1 MLRRSPLFTLT
12 VVLTL
17 ALGIG
22 ANTAIFTVVNSIL
35 LRPLP
40 YRDPARLVAIW
51 DSYQPRFAK
60 LGVSPTEYDEWVRQ
74 TDIFEE
80 VARYR
85 YVAIGKETNLTGGR
99 EPIRV
104 QPTCASSSF
113 FSTLGVRP
121 LLGRA
126 FEAADDAPNAAPIA
140 LLSNRLWLDYFSGNP
155 NLIGTPIQLNGQAFA
170 VVGILPADF
179 RLPAWADL
187 FLPQGQAGD
196 EITNPVRHG
205 FGVIAR
211 LRPKISL
218 RQVRAR
224 LDSIAQRLERDHP
237 TTSKGFGVTVTS
249 LQEDLA
255 GNLRPALLVLL
266 GAVTLVLMIA
276 CVNVANLML
285 SRAATRRREFAIR
298 IALGAGRWRVVRQSL
313 AESIQ
318 LSLAGGAAGL
328 LLAYAGLGF
337 LLHLAPPGLID
348 ASTLHID
355 ATTLGFLFAVSLVTG
370 IVFGIAPALQAARQ
384 DPQEGL
390 KDGGRT
396 FTRGSGVGR
405 DALVIAEFALAL
417 ALLMGA
423 GLFLHS
429 FARLLRVNPGFEPAN
444 VLTLRVQPQ
453 FSAQEV
459 ANSQR
464 LKAFYERLELRL
476 RSLPGVKAV
485 AATNAPPLATERNNV
500 MRFLVPGSP
509 LMRPGMFPVAH
520 RHLITPD
527 YFRSLGVP
535 LRGHTYNALDLD
547 GPYVIVNET
556 MANTFWPGE
565 DAVGKRFITG
575 PFGPNPTWSTIIGVA
590 ADVKQIGLDSD
601 RTNDFYF
608 LWYGPTYLM
617 IQTAADPLQWAPAVR
632 GEIHTLDP
640 GIAVS
645 DFHTM
650 DQLLENSTGPRR
662 FSTVLLSIF
671 AGLALVLAMI
681 GIYGIMSWSVAQR
694 TQEIGIRMA
703 VGADSSGIL
712 KLILGRGLKLSA
724 AGLVIGL
731 AATLALTRVL
741 ADQLFEISPHDP
753 GVLTVVS
760 VLMLGVT
767 AAACYLPARR
777 ATQVDPIT
785 TLRSE

>member
-1 MLRRSPLFTLT
+1 MLRRSPVFTLT

-51 DSYQPRFAK
+51 DTYRPSYPK
-60 LGVSPTEYDEWVRQ
+60 LGVSPVEYDAWLRQ

-113 FSTLGVRP
+113 FSILGVHP

-126 FEAADDAPNAAPIA
+126 FLAADDAPSAAPIA
-140 LLSNRLWLDYFSGNP
+140 LISHRLWVDYFAANP
-155 NLIGTPIQLNGQAFA
+155 ALIGAPIQLNGQAFT
-170 VVGILPADF
+170 VVGVLPADF
-179 RLPAWADL
+179 RLPAGADVWL
-187 FLPQGQAGD
+187 TQAQAGD
-196 EITNPVRHG
+196 EISNPVRHG

-211 LRPKISL
+211 LGPGVSL
-218 RQVRAR
+218 RQAQVR
-224 LDSIAQRLERDHP
+224 LESIAQRMEREHP
-237 TTSKGFGVTVTS
+237 TTSKGFGVSVTG

-255 GNLRPALLVLL
+255 ENLRPALVVLL
-266 GAVTLVLMIA
+266 GAVALVLLIA

-285 SRAATRRREFAIR
+285 SR
-298 IALGAGRWRVVRQSL
+298 VVRQSL
-313 AESIQ
+313 AESIK

-328 LLAYAGLGF
+328 LLAYAGLD
-337 LLHLAPPGLID
+337 LLLRLAPPNLID
-348 ASTLHID
+348 PTTIHID
-355 ATTLGFLFAVSLVTG
+355 AATLAFLFAVSLATG
-370 IVFGIAPALQAARQ
+370 IVFGIAPALRAARQ

-396 FTRGSGVGR
+396 FTPGAGAGR

-429 FARLLRVNPGFEPAN
+429 LARLLQVNPGFETAN
-444 VLTLRVQPQ
+444 VLTLRVQLSPQ
-453 FSAQEV
+453 AYTDSGKFRTFYDKLEA
-459 ANSQR
+459 R
-464 LKAFYERLELRL
+464 LL
-476 RSLPGVKAV
+476 SLPSVKAV
-485 AATNAPPLATERNNV
+485 AATNAPPFATERNNV
-500 MRFLVPGSP
+500 MRFAVPGSP
-509 LMRPGMFPVAH
+509 LMRPDMFPVAH
-520 RHLITPD
+520 RHLITPN
-527 YFRSLGVP
+527 YFRTLGIP
-535 LRGHTYNALDLD
+535 LRGRTYTARDLD
-547 GPYVIVNET
+547 GLYVIVNET
-556 MANTFWPGE
+556 MARTYWPGE
-565 DAVGKRFITG
+565 DAVGKRFMTG
-575 PFGPNPTWSTIIGVA
+575 PLGPNPTWSTVIGVA
-590 ADVKQIGLDSD
+590 RDVKQIGLDSQ

-617 IQTAADPLQWAPAVR
+617 IQTAVDPLPLAAVVR
-632 GEIHTLDP
+632 REIQTLDP
-640 GIAVS
+640 AAPVS
-645 DFHTM
+645 DFRTM
-650 DQLLENSTGPRR
+650 DQLLESSTGPRR

-671 AGLALVLAMI
+671 AALALVLAVI

-694 TQEIGIRMA
+694 TQEIGIRLA
-703 VGADSSGIL
+703 VGADSREIF

-741 ADQLFEISPHDP
+741 AGQLFEISPHDP
-753 GVLTVVS
+753 WVLTIAS
-760 VLMLGVT
+760 VLMLAVT
-767 AAACYLPARR
+767 AAACYIPARH

>member
-22 ANTAIFTVVNSIL
+22 ANTAIFTVVNAVL

-51 DSYQPRFAK
+51 DSYQPQFAK
-60 LGVSPTEYDEWVRQ
+60 LGVSPTEYDEWGRQ
-74 TDIFEE
+74 TDIFED

-113 FSTLGVRP
+113 FSILGVRP
-121 LLGRA
+121 MLGRA

-140 LLSNRLWLDYFSGNP
+140 LLSHRLWLDYFSANP
-155 NLIGTPIQLNGQAFA
+155 NLIGAPIQLNGQAFT
-170 VVGILPADF
+170 VVGVLPPDF
-179 RLPAWADL
+179 HLPAWADL
-187 FLPQGQAGD
+187 WLPQAQAGD
-196 EITNPVRHG
+196 EISSPVRHA

-211 LRPKISL
+211 LRANVSL
-218 RQVRAR
+218 RQARVR
-224 LDSIAQRLERDHP
+224 LESIAQRLEREHP
-237 TTSKGFGVTVTS
+237 TTSKGFGVTITS
-249 LQEDLA
+249 LQDDLA

-266 GAVTLVLMIA
+266 GAVALVLMIA

-337 LLHLAPPGLID
+337 LIRLAPAGMID
-348 ASTLHID
+348 SAAVHID

-370 IVFGIAPALQAARQ
+370 IVFGIAPAIQAAGQ

-396 FTRGSGVGR
+396 FTTGASAGR

-423 GLFLHS
+423 GLFIHS
-429 FARLLRVNPGFEPAN
+429 FARLLHVNPGFRVAN

-453 FSAQEV
+453 LSAQGE
-459 ANSQR
+459 ANAQK
-464 LKAFYERLELRL
+464 LKTFYERLDLRL
-476 RSLPGVKAV
+476 HSLPGVKSV
-485 AATNAPPLATERNNV
+485 AATNAPPLATERNNT
-500 MRFLVPGSP
+500 MRFVVPGSP
-509 LMRPGMFPVAH
+509 LMRPDMFPTAQ
-520 RHLITPD
+520 RHNITPD
-527 YFRSLGVP
+527 YFRTLGIP
-535 LRGHTYNALDLD
+535 LRGRTYTARDLD
-547 GPYVIVNET
+547 GPFVIVNEN
-556 MANTFWPGE
+556 MARTFWPGE

-575 PFGPNPTWSTIIGVA
+575 PFGPAPTWSTIIGVA
-590 ADVKQIGLDSD
+590 ADIKQIGLDSE

-617 IQTAADPLQWAPAVR
+617 IRTNGDGFALAPAVR
-632 GEIHTLDP
+632 REIHALDP
-640 GIAVS
+640 DSAVS
-645 DFHTM
+645 DFRTM
-650 DQLLENSTGPRR
+650 DQLLDSSTGPRR
-662 FSTVLLSIF
+662 FSTLLLSIF
-671 AGLALVLAMI
+671 AGLALVLAVI

-724 AGLVIGL
+724 AGLVVGL
-731 AATLALTRVL
+731 GTTLALTRVL
-741 ADQLFEISPHDP
+741 AGQLFEISPHDP
-753 GVLTVVS
+753 WVLTVVS

-777 ATQVDPIT
+777 ATKVDPIT

>member
-1 MLRRSPLFTLT
+1 MLRRSPIFTLA

-22 ANTAIFTVVNSIL
+22 ANTAIFTVVNAIL

-40 YRDPARLVAIW
+40 YRDPARLVAVW
-51 DSYQPRFAK
+51 DSYQPQFSK
-60 LGVSPTEYDEWVRQ
+60 LGVSPTEYDEWVHQ

-80 VARYR
+80 VGRYR
-85 YVAIGKETNLTGGR
+85 YVAIGKETNLTGGG

-113 FSTLGVRP
+113 FSILGVRP
-121 LLGRA
+121 LMGRA
-126 FEAADDAPNAAPIA
+126 FDAADDAPNAAPIA
-140 LLSNRLWLDYFSGNP
+140 LLSHRLWLEYFNGNP
-155 NLIGTPIQLNGQAFA
+155 NLIGAPIQLNGQAFT
-170 VVGILPADF
+170 VVGVLPADF
-179 RLPAWADL
+179 HLPAWADL
-187 FLPQGQAGD
+187 WLPQSQAGD
-196 EITNPVRHG
+196 EISNPVRHG

-211 LRPKISL
+211 LRPNISL
-218 RQVRAR
+218 REAR
-224 LDSIAQRLERDHP
+224 GRLESIAQRLERAHP
-237 TTSKGFGVTVTS
+237 TTSKGFGVTVTG
-249 LQEDLA
+249 LQDDLS

-266 GAVTLVLMIA
+266 GAVALVLLIA

-313 AESIQ
+313 TESIQ

-337 LLHLAPPGLID
+337 LLRLAPPGLID
-348 ASTLHID
+348 PTTVQID
-355 ATTLGFLFAVSLVTG
+355 ATTLAFLLTVSLATG
-370 IVFGIAPALQAARQ
+370 IVFGIAPAFQAARQ
-384 DPQEGL
+384 DPQQGL

-396 FTRGSGVGR
+396 FTTGASAGR

-423 GLFLHS
+423 GLFIHS
-429 FARLLRVNPGFEPAN
+429 FARLLHVNPGFQPAN
-444 VLTLRVQPQ
+444 VLTLRVQLQ
-453 FSAQEV
+453 FSVQDE
-459 ANSQR
+459 ANGQK
-464 LKAFYERLELRL
+464 LKAFYERMELGL

-500 MRFLVPGSP
+500 MRFAVPGSP
-509 LMRPGMFPVAH
+509 LMQPDVFPLAH

-527 YFRSLGVP
+527 YFRTLGIP
-535 LRGHTYNALDLD
+535 LRGRTYTVRDLD
-547 GPYVIVNET
+547 GPYVIVNEN
-556 MANTFWPGE
+556 MARTFWPGE

-575 PFGPNPTWSTIIGVA
+575 PFGPQPSWSTIIGVA

-601 RTNDFYF
+601 RTDDFYF
-608 LWYGPTYLM
+608 LWYGLTYLM
-617 IQTAADPLQWAPAVR
+617 IQTAADPLSLAPVVLR
-632 GEIHTLDP
+632 EIHALDA

-645 DFHTM
+645 DFRTM
-650 DQLLENSTGPRR
+650 HQLLESSTGPRR

-671 AGLALVLAMI
+671 AALALLLAVI

-694 TQEIGIRMA
+694 SQEIGIRLA
-703 VGADSSGIL
+703 VGADSTGIFR
-712 KLILGRGLKLSA
+712 LILGRGLKLGA

-731 AATLALTRVL
+731 AITVAFTRVL
-741 ADQLFEISPHDP
+741 AGQLFEISPHDP
-753 GVLTVVS
+753 WVLTVVS
-760 VLMLGVT
+760 VLMLGLT
-767 AAACYLPARR
+767 AAACYFPARR
-777 ATQVDPIT
+777 ATEVDPIT

>member
-1 MLRRSPLFTLT
+1 MLRRSPLFALT
-12 VVLTL
+12 VILTL

-22 ANTAIFTVVNSIL
+22 ANTAVFTVVNSIL

-51 DSYQPRFAK
+51 DSYQPQFAK
-60 LGVSPTEYDEWVRQ
+60 LGVSPAEYDEWRRQ

-113 FSTLGVRP
+113 FSILGVRP

-126 FEAADDAPNAAPIA
+126 FTIADDAPNAAPLA
-140 LLSNRLWLDYFSGNP
+140 LLSHRLWLDYFSGNP
-155 NLIGTPIQLNGQAFA
+155 NLISAPIQLNGQAFT
-170 VVGILPADF
+170 VVGVLPPDF
-179 RLPAWADL
+179 HLPAWADL
-187 FLPQGQAGD
+187 WLPQAQAGD
-196 EITNPVRHG
+196 EISSPVRHA

-211 LRPKISL
+211 LRPNVSL
-218 RQVRAR
+218 RQARVR
-224 LDSIAQRLERDHP
+224 LESIAQRLEREHP
-237 TTSKGFGVTVTS
+237 TTSKGFGVTVTG

-266 GAVTLVLMIA
+266 GAVALVLMIA

-337 LLHLAPPGLID
+337 LLRLVPPGLID
-348 ASTLHID
+348 PSTVHID
-355 ATTLGFLFAVSLVTG
+355 ATTLAFLFAVSLATG
-370 IVFGIAPALQAARQ
+370 IVFGIAPALQAAGQ

-396 FTRGSGVGR
+396 FNRGAGAGR

-429 FARLLRVNPGFEPAN
+429 FARLLHVNPGFEPAN
-444 VLTLRVQPQ
+444 VLTLRVQLQ
-453 FSAQEV
+453 VSAQEE
-459 ANSQR
+459 ANSQK

-485 AATNAPPLATERNNV
+485 AATNAPALATDRNNV
-500 MRFLVPGSP
+500 MRFVVPGSP
-509 LMRPGMFPVAH
+509 LMRPDMFPVAH
-520 RHLITPD
+520 RHLITQD
-527 YFRSLGVP
+527 YFRTLASP
-535 LRGHTYNALDLD
+535 LRGRTYTARDLD

-556 MANTFWPGE
+556 MARTFWPGE

-575 PFGPNPTWSTIIGVA
+575 PWGPNPSWSTIIGVA
-590 ADVKQIGLDSD
+590 ADIKQIGLDSE

-608 LWYGPTYLM
+608 LWYEPTYLM
-617 IQTAADPLQWAPAVR
+617 LQTASDPLVLAPVVR
-632 GEIHTLDP
+632 KEIRSLDP

-645 DFHTM
+645 DFRTM
-650 DQLLENSTGPRR
+650 DQLIESSTGPRR
-662 FSTVLLSIF
+662 FSTALLSIF
-671 AGLALVLAMI
+671 AALALLLAVI
-681 GIYGIMSWSVAQR
+681 GIYSIMSWSVAQR
-694 TQEIGIRMA
+694 TQEFGIRIA

-712 KLILGRGLKLSA
+712 KLILGR
-724 AGLVIGL
+724 
-731 AATLALTRVL
+731 
-741 ADQLFEISPHDP
+741 
-753 GVLTVVS
+753 
-760 VLMLGVT
+760 
-767 AAACYLPARR
+767 
-777 ATQVDPIT
+777 
-785 TLRSE
+785 RS

>member
-1 MLRRSPLFTLT
+1 MLRRSPPFTLT

-40 YRDPARLVAIW
+40 YRDPARLIAIW
-51 DSYQPRFAK
+51 DTYQPSYPK

-85 YVAIGKETNLTGGR
+85 YVAIGKETNLTGGH

-113 FSTLGVRP
+113 FSILGVRP

-126 FEAADDAPNAAPIA
+126 FQAADDAPNAAPIA
-140 LLSNRLWLDYFSGNP
+140 LVSHRLWLDYFNGNP
-155 NLIGTPIQLNGQAFA
+155 NLIGAPIQLNGEAFT
-170 VVGILPADF
+170 VIGVLPPNF

-187 FLPQGQAGD
+187 WLPQGQAGD
-196 EITNPVRHG
+196 EISNPVRHG

-211 LRPKISL
+211 LRPNISL
-218 RQVRAR
+218 REAR
-224 LDSIAQRLERDHP
+224 GRLESIAQRLEREHP
-237 TTSKGFGVTVTS
+237 TTSKGFGVTS
-249 LQEDLA
+249 LALQEDLS

-266 GAVTLVLMIA
+266 GAVALVLLIA

-313 AESIQ
+313 VESIQ

-328 LLAYAGLGF
+328 LLAYLGLD
-337 LLHLAPPGLID
+337 LLLRLAPPDLID
-348 ASTLHID
+348 PNTIHID
-355 ATTLGFLFAVSLVTG
+355 VTTLVYLFTVSLTTG
-370 IVFGIAPALQAARQ
+370 LVFGIAPALQAGRQ

-390 KDGGRT
+390 KAGGRT
-396 FTRGSGVGR
+396 FTRGSGAGR
-405 DALVIAEFALAL
+405 SVLVIAEFALAL
-417 ALLMGA
+417 LLLMGA
-423 GLFLHS
+423 GLLIQS
-429 FARLLRVNPGFEPAN
+429 FARLLHVNPGFRPAN
-444 VLTLRVQPQ
+444 LLTLRVQLQ
-453 FSAQEV
+453 VSAQEE
-459 ANSQR
+459 ANSQK
-464 LKAFYERLELRL
+464 LKTFYERLELRL
-476 RSLPGVKAV
+476 RSLPGVRAV

-500 MRFLVPGSP
+500 MRFAVPGSP
-509 LMRPGMFPVAH
+509 LMRPDMFPTAH

-527 YFRSLGVP
+527 YFRTLGIP
-535 LRGHTYNALDLD
+535 LRGRTYNARDLD

-556 MANTFWPGE
+556 MAQTFWPGE
-565 DAVGKRFITG
+565 DAVGKRFVTG
-575 PFGPNPTWSTIIGVA
+575 PFGPSPTTSTIIGVA
-590 ADVKQIGLDSD
+590 ADIKQVGLDSD

-617 IQTAADPLQWAPAVR
+617 IQTAGDPLALAPVVR
-632 GEIHTLDP
+632 REIHTMDP

-645 DFHTM
+645 DFRTM
-650 DQLLENSTGPRR
+650 DQLIDASTGARR
-662 FSTVLLSIF
+662 FSTTLLGIF
-671 AGLALVLAMI
+671 AALALVLAVI

-703 VGADSSGIL
+703 VGADSRGIL
-712 KLILGRGLKLSA
+712 RLILGRGLKLSA
-724 AGLVIGL
+724 IGLAIGL
-731 AATLALTRVL
+731 AATFAFTHVL
-741 ADQLFEISPHDP
+741 ASLLFEVSPHDP
-753 GVLTVVS
+753 WVLTCVS

-777 ATQVDPIT
+777 ATNVDPIT

>member
-1 MLRRSPLFTLT
+1 M
-12 VVLTL
+12 
-17 ALGIG
+17 
-22 ANTAIFTVVNSIL
+22 
-35 LRPLP
+35 
-40 YRDPARLVAIW
+40 
-51 DSYQPRFAK
+51 DS
-60 LGVSPTEYDEWVRQ
+60 
-74 TDIFEE
+74 
-80 VARYR
+80 
-85 YVAIGKETNLTGGR
+85 
-99 EPIRV
+99 
-104 QPTCASSSF
+104 ASS
-113 FSTLGVRP
+113 
-121 LLGRA
+121 
-126 FEAADDAPNAAPIA
+126 
-140 LLSNRLWLDYFSGNP
+140 
-155 NLIGTPIQLNGQAFA
+155 
-170 VVGILPADF
+170 
-179 RLPAWADL
+179 
-187 FLPQGQAGD
+187 
-196 EITNPVRHG
+196 
-205 FGVIAR
+205 
-211 LRPKISL
+211 PKVSL
-218 RQVRAR
+218 RQVRVR
-224 LDSIAQRLERDHP
+224 LESIAQRLEREHP
-237 TTSKGFGVTVTS
+237 TTSKGFGVTVTG
-249 LQEDLA
+249 LQDDLA

-328 LLAYAGLGF
+328 LLAYAGLDF
-337 LLHLAPPGLID
+337 LLRLAPSGLID
-348 ASTLHID
+348 PTTVHID

-396 FTRGSGVGR
+396 FTRCAGAGR

-429 FARLLRVNPGFEPAN
+429 FARLLHVNPGFQAAN
-444 VLTLRVQPQ
+444 VLTLRVQLL
-453 FSAQEV
+453 FSAQEE
-459 ANSQR
+459 ANGQK

-500 MRFLVPGSP
+500 MRFSVPGSP
-509 LMRPGMFPVAH
+509 LMRPDMFPVAH

-527 YFRSLGVP
+527 YFSTLGIS
-535 LRGHTYNALDLD
+535 LRGRTYTARDLD

-556 MANTFWPGE
+556 MARTFWPGE

-575 PFGPNPTWSTIIGVA
+575 PFGPNPAWSTIIGIA
-590 ADVKQIGLDSD
+590 ADVKQIGLDSE

-617 IQTAADPLQWAPAVR
+617 IQTAGDPLSLAAVVR
-632 GEIHTLDP
+632 TEIHALDP

-645 DFHTM
+645 DFRTM
-650 DQLLENSTGPRR
+650 DQLLESSTGPRR

-671 AGLALVLAMI
+671 AGLALVLAVI

-741 ADQLFEISPHDP
+741 AGQLFEISPHDP
-753 GVLTVVS
+753 WVLIVVS
-760 VLMLGVT
+760 LLMLGVT